1 MKITLTIKN
10 STTHKIPSLKKIKDA
25 ILVVLEQKKIKVD
38 VILGLDIVGKTEIK
52 KLNLKFRK
60 KDTPTDVLSFPIYE
74 VTPKVADHPILLGDI
89 VICYDEMQKNAK
101 LYGVSEETEF
111 LKLISHSTLHLLGFH
126 HKE

>member
-25 ILVVLEQKKIKVD
+25 ILEVLEKKKITAD
-38 VILGLDIVGKTEIK
+38 VILGLNIVGSTEIK

-60 KDTPTDVLSFPIYE
+60 KDVPTDVLSFPIYE

-89 VICYDEMQKNAK
+89 VICYDEMKKNAK
-101 LYGVSEETEF
+101 LYNSTEETEF
-111 LKLISHSTLHLLGFH
+111 LKLISHSALHLLGYH